1 MSGLHFTKQRS
12 GEKID
17 RKLFECVSEVYN
29 LFSYVCMNRFRRN
42 CFRYKKIKKILL
54 LPRIGWLSDHHHLI
68 YSVMKTTFKCEKPK
82 KLIYR
87 NYENFSQKDFK
98 IFQFVVLID
107 KHAPPTKYLEGIINS
122 TLIEPRK
129 KLSLNAV
136 NSKINQIKRK
146 TLKIF

>member
-1 MSGLHFTKQRS
+1 
-12 GEKID
+12 
-17 RKLFECVSEVYN
+17 
-29 LFSYVCMNRFRRN
+29 
-42 CFRYKKIKKILL
+42 
-54 LPRIGWLSDHHHLI
+54 
-68 YSVMKTTFKCEKPK
+68 MKTTFKCEKPK